1 MFNKKIHRH
10 ITAIFGYALIT
21 LSTTVFAET
30 ILIKNATIY
39 DGNTNKPYEGNVLI
53 DGKIIK
59 KVSPNDMQGDFIID
73 ASGKI
78 VTPGFIATDTNI
90 GIVEIGAL
98 SVTRD
103 DSSEI
108 YKIGFSIY
116 DAFNPNSTLIPWNR
130 SNGITSALTIPQ
142 NTSSP
147 IGGLGSYFVLDGEL
161 SITGEKDMVMTGSVG
176 GSSNHS
182 RSETFAVIDDL
193 LSFAKS
199 INQKDLDTDVDISE
213 LIDES
218 PIAEFMELHPRD
230 VRALFRLVND
240 DLPLVM
246 KAHRASDLLKLVEMK
261 KKYNLNMIIM
271 GAQEAHLVK
280 DIIAKNDIP
289 LIINPIN
296 NIPGSFD
303 ELASN
308 IKMASILEKAG
319 IELMF
324 TAPRSHNFHL
334 IRQGAG
340 VAVAHGMSYEIA
352 IKGLTSIPAKVFGI
366 ENRGEIKSG
375 NYADIIIWD
384 ADPLEPSSMPEY
396 VFINGE
402 NMNLTTRSTRLR
414 DRYTSDPDKP
424 NTYRD

>member
-1 MFNKKIHRH
+1 MINKKIHQF
-10 ITAIFGYALIT
+10 ITFGYVLIALNAN
-21 LSTTVFAET
+21 VFAET

-39 DGNTNKPYEGNVLI
+39 DGNKNKPYEGHVLI
-53 DGKIIK
+53 DGNIIK
-59 KVSPNDMQGDFIID
+59 KVSTNDMQGDFIID

-78 VTPGFIATDTNI
+78 VTPGLIATDTNI

-116 DAFNPNSTLIPWNR
+116 DAYNPNSTLIPWNR

-147 IGGLGSYFVLDGEL
+147 IGGLGSFFVLDGEL
-161 SITGEKDMVMTGSVG
+161 DITGKKDMVMTGSLG
-176 GSSNHS
+176 GDSNHS
-182 RSETFAVIDDL
+182 RSEMYAVIDDL

-199 INQKDLDTDVDISE
+199 INQNDLSTDANISE
-213 LIDES
+213 LIDNS
-218 PIAEFMELHPRD
+218 TIAEFMELHPRD
-230 VRALFRLVND
+230 VIALHKLVNNN
-240 DLPLVM
+240 LPLVM
-246 KAHRASDLLKLVEMK
+246 KAHRASDLLKLIEIK
-261 KKYNLNMIIM
+261 KKYNLNLIIM
-271 GAQEAHLVK
+271 GAQEANLVK
-280 DIIAKNDIP
+280 DAIAQNNIP

-308 IKMASILEKAG
+308 IKMAGMLEKAD

-340 VAVAHGMSYEIA
+340 VAVANGMSYETA
-352 IKGLTSIPAKVFGI
+352 IRGLSSTPAKVFGL
-366 ENRGEIKSG
+366 EKRGEIKSG
-375 NYADIIIWD
+375 NFADIIIWD

-396 VFINGE
+396 VFINGKSID
-402 NMNLTTRSTRLR
+402 LTTRSSRLR
-414 DRYTSDPDKP
+414 DRYTTDPEKP
-424 NTYRD
+424 NTYRN

>member
-1 MFNKKIHRH
+1 MINKKIHQF
-10 ITAIFGYALIT
+10 ITFGYVLIALNT
-21 LSTTVFAET
+21 NVFAET

-39 DGNTNKPYEGNVLI
+39 DGNINKPYEGHVLI

-59 KVSPNDMQGDFIID
+59 KVSTNDMQGDFIID

-78 VTPGFIATDTNI
+78 VTPGLIATDTNI

-116 DAFNPNSTLIPWNR
+116 DAYNPNSTLIPWNR

-147 IGGLGSYFVLDGEL
+147 IGGLGSFFVLDGEL
-161 SITGEKDMVMTGSVG
+161 NITGKKDIVMTGSVG
-176 GSSNHS
+176 GDSNHS
-182 RSETFAVIDDL
+182 RSEMYAVIDDL

-199 INQKDLDTDVDISE
+199 INQKDLSTDTNISE
-213 LIDES
+213 LIDS
-218 PIAEFMELHPRD
+218 STIAEFMELHPRD
-230 VRALFRLVND
+230 VIALYKLVNNN
-240 DLPLVM
+240 LPLVM
-246 KAHRASDLLKLVEMK
+246 KAHRASDLLKLVEIK
-261 KKYNLNMIIM
+261 KKYNLNLIIM
-271 GAQEAHLVK
+271 GAQEANLVK
-280 DIIAKNDIP
+280 DTIAKNKIP

-308 IKMASILEKAG
+308 IKMAGMLEKAD

-340 VAVAHGMSYEIA
+340 VAVANGMSYETA
-352 IKGLTSIPAKVFGI
+352 IKGLSSTPAKVFGL
-366 ENRGEIKSG
+366 EKRGEIKSG
-375 NYADIIIWD
+375 NFADIIIWD

-396 VFINGE
+396 VFINGKSID
-402 NMNLTTRSTRLR
+402 LTTRSARLR
-414 DRYTSDPDKP
+414 DRYTTDPEKP
-424 NTYRD
+424 NTYRN